1 MISSPILSLT
11 SAVLLLAN
19 AAQAALHTFQPNEPV
34 KLYANKVGPFS
45 NPRYRR
51 LGQRLCTSVI
61 CMPLR
66 MKQRLTATALV
77 QRDVP
82 ILRSALLPN
91 TRWS

>member
-1 MISSPILSLT
+1 MVSSSILLLIC
-11 SAVLLLAN
+11 AVLLLES
-19 AAQAALHTFQPNEPV
+19 AAQAASHTFQPNEPV

-51 LGQRLCTSVI
+51 LGQRLWATGI
-61 CMPLR
+61 CMPLL

-91 TRWS
+91 T